1 MIIRPYMYYYLICFA
16 FSSFLFWFGE
26 RLRLEKIVEPIR
38 WFIYGIALLIP
49 SVLAGLRDVTVG
61 TDMLVYGVPVF
72 KSAYYAKDFGELFN
86 EWSRM
91 EIGYLGLNYVI
102 ARISSTHYLF
112 FFLIMFTEVFF
123 VYLAIRRWKHNVP
136 LWLGMLIFY
145 LLFYND
151 SLNAMRQYLALSIG
165 FFGLQYIFERKFFR
179 FIFWIFLAS
188 LFHVSGWILILYYPL
203 WWWVNRFSSLKSVI
217 LFCGLLLFAV
227 VYLQY
232 ILADYLFLLGGKM
245 EQASW
250 YIGASHE
257 GKEFPYNT
265 LAFYGLVIVLSLF
278 NRKRILSSFS
288 IGNLLYYVMAILF
301 VLPIFEFYAG
311 RYAVRLF
318 VFITIWL
325 VIFIPVILYSFR
337 IEPRPIINIAIISYC
352 CFYWYMIYMVG
363 GAGETQNYMIGI

>member
-1 MIIRPYMYYYLICFA
+1 MVKNRNRYL
-16 FSSFLFWFGE
+16 
-26 RLRLEKIVEPIR
+26 
-38 WFIYGIALLIP
+38 
-49 SVLAGLRDVTVG
+49 
-61 TDMLVYGVPVF
+61 
-72 KSAYYAKDFGELFN
+72 
-86 EWSRM
+86 
-91 EIGYLGLNYVI
+91 LNYVI

-227 VYLQY
+227 VYFN

-245 EQASW
+245 NKPAGILE
-250 YIGASHE
+250 HRMKV
-257 GKEFPYNT
+257 KEFPYNT
-265 LAFYGLVIVLSLF
+265 LAF
-278 NRKRILSSFS
+278 
-288 IGNLLYYVMAILF
+288 
-301 VLPIFEFYAG
+301 
-311 RYAVRLF
+311 
-318 VFITIWL
+318 TDW
-325 VIFIPVILYSFR
+325 
-337 IEPRPIINIAIISYC
+337 
-352 CFYWYMIYMVG
+352 
-363 GAGETQNYMIGI
+363 